1 MRQAH
6 RSAKPLRPS
15 ASMSRGSMRRAP
27 VRHLHDAAQ
36 AIAVRRG
43 LTLDWLTRFDHA
55 AVAMDASLVA
65 RLTRAAQRSR
75 IPGPESRIPVMAS
88 GAGHDAMILAAH
100 MPAAML

>member
-1 MRQAH
+1 
-6 RSAKPLRPS
+6 
-15 ASMSRGSMRRAP
+15 
-27 VRHLHDAAQ
+27 
-36 AIAVRRG
+36 RG

-75 IPGPESRIPVMAS
+75 IPGPGSRIPVMAS

-100 MPAAML
+100 MPAAMLFIRTPGGLSHHPDESVTESDVAVALTVGANFLEEVGRDV